1 MLVTT
6 RNAGIA
12 ITPVMTL
19 GFFTPQGQ
27 HCPPIIIKFAKAEG
41 TTLLGHMGILGI
53 DPEDIKIPNFANL
66 LGKYF
71 AQYS

>member
-6 RNAGIA
+6 KNAGIA

-41 TTLLGHMGILGI
+41 TALLSYMGILGI
-53 DPEDIKIPNFANL
+53 DPEDIKIQNFANL

-71 AQYS
+71 A